1 MQITS
6 QVLLNAYAQGIFP
19 MAHSEEGN
27 RIYWYE
33 PDPRTII
40 PLDSFHISRSL
51 RRTIKKKRF
60 EIRVNTRFY
69 EVMRACA
76 APAPGREET
85 WISEELIGL
94 YSELHGFGFATS
106 VESYYEG
113 ELVGG
118 VYGVDLY
125 GLFAGESMFS
135 RRTDASKVALAYL
148 LTGLKEA
155 GYSLFDVQF
164 MTEHLRR
171 FGAIEISKGEYRDR
185 LEHALALRPESL
197 ALAIAEANR
206 K

>member
-1 MQITS
+1 
-6 QVLLNAYAQGIFP
+6 
-19 MAHSEEGN
+19 
-27 RIYWYE
+27 
-33 PDPRTII
+33 
-40 PLDSFHISRSL
+40 
-51 RRTIKKKRF
+51 
-60 EIRVNTRFY
+60 
-69 EVMRACA
+69 MRACA

-94 YSELHGFGFATS
+94 YSELHRFGFATS

-118 VYGVDLY
+118 VYGVDLN

-148 LTGLKEA
+148 LMGLKQA
-155 GYSLFDVQF
+155 GYALFDVQF

-197 ALAIAEANR
+197 ARTIAEANR
-206 K
+206 F